1 MNSTDIEKTLQKIL
15 EIDQAAID
23 LEKEVKELRIESEK
37 KLKKELRELDLKL
50 MKKARKLGK
59 VEREIILTETEEEIE
74 KIRQESESICQQMKK
89 VSDHHVEELVDDVF
103 QELIGKRLKA
113 RG

>member
-1 MNSTDIEKTLQKIL
+1 MNSTDIEKTLQKII
-15 EIDQAAID
+15 EIDQATIA
-23 LEKEVKELRIESEK
+23 LEKEVKELRIDSEK
-37 KLKKELRELDLKL
+37 KLKKELRELDLQL

-59 VEREIILTETEEEIE
+59 VERELILTETEEEIE
-74 KIRQESESICQQMKK
+74 KIRQESELICQQMKK